1 MDFDNRATLHFG
13 FPTDEG
19 VLSEKG
25 KLRGLIR
32 KVLEMPAT
40 ERQRCYIVVGNFKY
54 RCAEIEALS
63 RHPDFS
69 EMRRAQGDSAAP
81 RGRSRQAASQAGS

>member
-1 MDFDNRATLHFG
+1 MDFNSWATLHFG

-32 KVLEMPAT
+32 KVLEMPST

-54 RCAEIEALS
+54 RRAEIEALS

-69 EMRRAQGDSAAP
+69 EMKRARGNSAGLRCQSRRA
-81 RGRSRQAASQAGS
+81 ASPAGS